1 MEQNI
6 LKSIALMQHKN
17 EDYFILDDVAYV
29 GKLESAKKEYEE
41 YQETPDLDTTF
52 EKWVSENFN
61 EVEEY
66 DEDNCNN
73 DYLVLTDKESNK
85 KCTEYIKDSL
95 WAFNASF
102 IIEHSKLPYESLE
115 MIKSFQEQKCEGAN
129 DTIEALIDDI
139 DEFIEDAIRADGRGH
154 YLDRYSGDESE
165 ETVENE
171 TFYIYRQN

>member
-6 LKSIALMQHKN
+6 LKSLALMQHKN
-17 EDYFILDDVAYV
+17 EEYFILDDVAYV

-52 EKWVSENFN
+52 EKWVSENFK

-66 DEDNCNN
+66 DEDDYNN

-85 KCTEYIKDSL
+85 KCAEYIKDSL

-102 IIEHSKLPYESLE
+102 IIEHSKLPYEALK
-115 MIKSFQEQKCEGAN
+115 MVKSFQEQKGEDAN
-129 DTIEALIDDI
+129 DTIEALIEDM
-139 DEFIEDAIRADGRGH
+139 DEFIEDAISADGRGH
-154 YLDRYSGDESE
+154 FNSPYNSNEYE